1 MVSGFGFATPNQK
14 LETRNQKTN
23 FMKRREFIILSGI
36 GATSASLLS
45 ACGHPEEKLIP
56 AFIPDDEYVPGIDY
70 WKASTCGMCPAGCG
84 IIVRTREHKA
94 NKIEGNPLHP
104 VNHGALCARGQAGLQ
119 VLYNPDRIK
128 GPMKRIGERGEG
140 KWDEISWDEAIKI
153 LADELRRTTYAEEAI
168 FVTNDMTGVT
178 AHVANRLMEALRRNA
193 YVVLPLSYDPSS
205 EYPGGP
211 LFDLANATYL
221 ISFGARF
228 LEVWHSPVMYSLA
241 YGEFR
246 SSVGKPRGKFI
257 QIEPRMS
264 LTGGNADEWLA
275 PTPGNEV
282 LAALALAQVIVREK
296 LHKGVVSTDLANDL
310 TAFAPET
317 TAAVTDIPH
326 EKLIRI
332 AREFAKAER
341 PLAIGAPGAMG
352 AAMLLNRI
360 VDNTNK
366 SGGVLRSESNDE
378 SSPLRMLAPAGRF
391 STISHF
397 RFPETLNLHQRR
409 VMMIHRFNPVF
420 VTPAVREGILRI
432 PFIASFSSFLD
443 ETTELADLVL
453 PDHCDFERWDVR
465 STSATTGGI
474 VISLTQPVIEPQ
486 HNTRQTAD
494 VLLDLARELGGD
506 AANALSYES
515 AKDIVEKSVAKFAV
529 NSRRAD
535 ADTAWQELID
545 RGMIETTV
553 ESKQAQ
559 RNQSN
564 KEPSPSL
571 PGVSILAE
579 DSEYPLTAIIY
590 ESASHGDGSYANLP
604 ALQEVPDPMTSVMWG
619 SWVEINP
626 RTARSLG
633 IKEGDFIDIQTR
645 TGDVRLPA
653 LLYPAI
659 RPDVVAIPFGRGHS
673 AYGRYAKNVGANP
686 APLFPTSERGV
697 GLDFIV
703 RARVVKSNDKGELIR
718 FGTDLQQL
726 MEKKPWR

>member
-1 MVSGFGFATPNQK
+1 MA
-14 LETRNQKTN
+14 
-23 FMKRREFIILSGI
+23 
-36 GATSASLLS
+36 
-45 ACGHPEEKLIP
+45 
-56 AFIPDDEYVPGIDY
+56 
-70 WKASTCGMCPAGCG
+70 
-84 IIVRTREHKA
+84 
-94 NKIEGNPLHP
+94 
-104 VNHGALCARGQAGLQ
+104 
-119 VLYNPDRIK
+119 
-128 GPMKRIGERGEG
+128 
-140 KWDEISWDEAIKI
+140 
-153 LADELRRTTYAEEAI
+153 
-168 FVTNDMTGVT
+168 
-178 AHVANRLMEALRRNA
+178 
-193 YVVLPLSYDPSS
+193 
-205 EYPGGP
+205 
-211 LFDLANATYL
+211 
-221 ISFGARF
+221 
-228 LEVWHSPVMYSLA
+228 
-241 YGEFR
+241 
-246 SSVGKPRGKFI
+246 
-257 QIEPRMS
+257 
-264 LTGGNADEWLA
+264 
-275 PTPGNEV
+275 
-282 LAALALAQVIVREK
+282 
-296 LHKGVVSTDLANDL
+296 
-310 TAFAPET
+310 
-317 TAAVTDIPH
+317 
-326 EKLIRI
+326 
-332 AREFAKAER
+332 
-341 PLAIGAPGAMG
+341 
-352 AAMLLNRI
+352 
-360 VDNTNK
+360 
-366 SGGVLRSESNDE
+366 
-378 SSPLRMLAPAGRF
+378 
-391 STISHF
+391 
-397 RFPETLNLHQRR
+397 
-409 VMMIHRFNPVF
+409 
-420 VTPAVREGILRI
+420 
-432 PFIASFSSFLD
+432 
-443 ETTELADLVL
+443 
-453 PDHCDFERWDVR
+453 
-465 STSATTGGI
+465 
-474 VISLTQPVIEPQ
+474 ISLTQPVIEPQ

-515 AKDIVEKSVAKFAV
+515 AKDIVEKSVAKFVV

-645 TGDVRLPA
+645 TGGVRLPA

-686 APLFPTSERGV
+686 APLFPTSERGS